1 MKSLWLWQYWKTD
14 ENALVTSFVSI
25 HKHPISSQWDF
36 IFHHLRIS
44 VLEVGSFRGRQCIT
58 LLITLNK
65 DLDRTSDHFN
75 SSQRYSIQQLQYL
88 QDLHRL
94 IESGYDRQHFNSS
107 QRYSIQQLQYLQDL
121 HRLIESGYDRQLWEH
136 LCNYIFEAAQADW
149 SPNHEAGEHF
159 YVFSRYRFQPY
170 RSKKRTVFAKVNLTS
185 DLL

>member
-44 VLEVGSFRGRQCIT
+44 VLEVGGFRGRQCIT

-65 DLDRTSDHFN
+65 DLDRTSD
-75 SSQRYSIQQLQYL
+75 
-88 QDLHRL
+88 
-94 IESGYDRQHFNSS
+94 HFNSS